1 MHASRL
7 PVQEQAAVHTCRG
20 TEEERAIWSRLLDR
34 LCVTEIS
41 YRTIPIDLVRAA
53 IGQGRHMSMCT
64 EHSRTNLQLV
74 TGTSLSAYACMHD
87 TSFSRWAGPEV
98 KRT

>member
-20 TEEERAIWSRLLDR
+20 TEEERAIRSRLLDR

-41 YRTIPIDLVRAA
+41 YRTIPIDPVRAA
-53 IGQGRHMSMCT
+53 CCDRSRSSHVHV
-64 EHSRTNLQLV
+64 HSSHEPAAGNRDQPICICMH
-74 TGTSLSAYACMHD
+74 ACMTPRFHG
-87 TSFSRWAGPEV
+87 GPDL
-98 KRT
+98 K